1 MIPACELRNG
11 AVVRLDGAF
20 YKVVESVG
28 HAGGGRAGAMV
39 HAKLRELSTG
49 RVIER
54 RWNTDDKV
62 DEAAVERVTMQML
75 FREGDVFT
83 FMNPRTY
90 DQIPIPAAI
99 AGPAAA
105 FLKENDECE
114 IEFFESKPLSL
125 HYAPTV
131 DMTVSSTG
139 QGLKGRTESTL
150 KEAVLDNGMT
160 ALVPQFI
167 KEGDRVRIEVE
178 TGKYLDRVTEHET
191 KGAKFTTAA
200 APQRAEPKAPP
211 KTEAPEK
218 SRTKPSKTDRS

>member
-1 MIPACELRNG
+1 MGLMISSLNLKNG
-11 AVVRLDGAF
+11 AVVRIDGSLF
-20 YKVVESVG
+20 KVVESVS

-39 HAKLRELSTG
+39 HAKLRELETG
-49 RVIER
+49 RVMER
-54 RWNTDDKV
+54 RWGPDDRVEEIPV
-62 DEAAVERVTMQML
+62 DRVKMQML
-75 FREGDVFT
+75 YKEGDVFT
-83 FMNPRTY
+83 FMNPQTY

-99 AGPAAA
+99 VGPAAA
-105 FLKENDECE
+105 FIKENDECE

-125 HYAPTV
+125 RYAPTV

-139 QGLKGRTESTL
+139 QGLKGRADATF

-160 ALVPQFI
+160 VLVPQFI

-200 APQRAEPKAPP
+200 PPQRAEPPSAPAQPP
-211 KTEAPEK
+211 KPDK
-218 SRTKPSKTDRS
+218 S